1 MDHFGRQLLE
11 GYLQDG
17 AFGHRQHL
25 HMTWSYL
32 RRGEPEGVLPF
43 LRHVAES
50 HGESEKLNVTMTRF
64 WVEVTAHAVATE
76 GTGADD
82 FDRLLERAPH
92 LLDKQLPF
100 RHWTRDTIFS
110 SQARAGWVE
119 PDLRPLPF

>member
-1 MDHFGRQLLE
+1 MVG
-11 GYLQDG
+11 
-17 AFGHRQHL
+17 
-25 HMTWSYL
+25 
-32 RRGEPEGVLPF
+32 RGEPEGVLPF

-64 WVEVTAHAVATE
+64 WVEVTAHAVAIE

-92 LLDKQLPF
+92 LLDKQLSF
-100 RHWTRDTIFS
+100 RHWSREAMFS
-110 SQARAGWVE
+110 SEARARWVE